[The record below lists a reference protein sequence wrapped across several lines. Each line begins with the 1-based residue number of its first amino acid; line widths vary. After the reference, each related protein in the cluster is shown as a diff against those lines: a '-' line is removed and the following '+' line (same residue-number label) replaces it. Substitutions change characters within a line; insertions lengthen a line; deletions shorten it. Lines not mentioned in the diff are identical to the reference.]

1 MQDFRL
7 SSLDWKFL
15 NRTLFQKNWV
25 VRTNTGLVAILV
37 MNLKSQVVMHRLP
50 LLNDKFHLQY

>member
-15 NRTLFQKNWV
+15 NRTLFQKKLGGPDKY
-25 VRTNTGLVAILV
+25 RTRGNSSYESEITSCYA
-37 MNLKSQVVMHRLP
+37 
-50 LLNDKFHLQY
+50 